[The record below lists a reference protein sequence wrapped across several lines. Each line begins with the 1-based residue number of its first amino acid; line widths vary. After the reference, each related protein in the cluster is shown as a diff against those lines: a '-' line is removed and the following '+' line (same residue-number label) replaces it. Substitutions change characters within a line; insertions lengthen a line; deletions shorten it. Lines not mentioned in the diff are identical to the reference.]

1 MEVLMEVVKLVMQV
15 NEWNLW
21 YLFPTYFGIFLQLHS
36 FFQSSAAFRFHVSN
50 AFFSGSP
57 LFVRRNCGNPL
68 HLFAAIS
75 GTPLMYVA
83 ICDVTSMLRS
93 AVIRYFSGANRFFVV
108 AQVCNG
114 SASSSESGSCTAAAS
129 GTCWLTNSCCNL
141 ANAVCRN
148 LRSS

>member
-1 MEVLMEVVKLVMQV
+1 MVLIS
-15 NEWNLW
+15 
-21 YLFPTYFGIFLQLHS
+21 YLFL
-36 FFQSSAAFRFHVSN
+36 
-50 AFFSGSP
+50 AFFCSCTHFFSHQRHFAFMSAMHFSAVHRF
-57 LFVRRNCGNPL
+57 LCVTTAEIRFN
-68 HLFAAIS
+68 LFAAIS